1 MDVINDV
8 WTTASVGRT
17 IAIVGGLV
25 PESPRQWC
33 AHRLDP
39 ASSQGSCSVVQ
50 DARTRLSE
58 HIDPSLMD
66 KAKAMLGATLRR
78 RVLKDT
84 SESEGVEAFVELVNE
99 AAQHVEQPLALVF
112 DHVDRADED
121 SLQLLRDL
129 VAWPGRFQAA
139 ILLQFDVM
147 PEPDAGPPAELLA
160 TVRVVEGPP
169 GLVGTHC
176 GPHTYAELSPATKPS
191 PH

>member
-1 MDVINDV
+1 MIPDA
-8 WTTASVGRT
+8 WAAASVGRA
-17 IAIVGGLV
+17 IAVVGGLV
-25 PESPRQWC
+25 PESPQGWRT
-33 AHRLDP
+33 HRLDP
-39 ASSQGSCSVVQ
+39 ESSADSCGVLQ
-50 DARTRLSE
+50 DARAWLSD

-66 KAKAMLGATLRR
+66 RAKALLGATLRR
-78 RVLKDT
+78 RLLKDT

-112 DHVDRADED
+112 AHVDRADEN

-160 TVRVVEGPP
+160 TVRVVEGPS
-169 GLVGTHC
+169 GLVGTNY
-176 GPHTYAELSPATKPS
+176 GPHTFAELNSAAKPS